1 MLPARRDVLLFLALL
16 VAVRGPFY
24 AAALLGPWDKDS
36 RDLPLWMLAL
46 VFLSAPPVLA
56 VAVRL
61 AMRRSLRGFGW
72 KPGHPRYLLAGLAFP
87 IVVGFVVH
95 GAAWAGGWIAPIPGR
110 GSAIALLESTLGNTL
125 ASAIPILLFEEL
137 AWRGF
142 LVPELAKFLSFGRVA
157 LVSGGVCALFHY
169 PFLIS
174 PAYAEV
180 PPSVSGV
187 LAFTFG
193 IVAASFPLAWL
204 RLRSG
209 SVWPAVLAHAAHNA
223 AANDVL
229 AKAFEPTGP
238 VGAVLVGESG
248 WGLAAGYALVAWWC
262 WRRRDAVEGAR
273 SRSGPNGEI
282 SVSAGKA
289 R

>member
-1 MLPARRDVLLFLALL
+1 MLSARRNVALFLGLL

-24 AAALLGPWDKDS
+24 AAALLGPWNKDS

-46 VFLSAPPVLA
+46 VVLSAPPVLA
-56 VAVRL
+56 VALRL
-61 AMRRSLRGFGW
+61 ATQRSLRGFGW
-72 KPGHPRYLLAGLAFP
+72 MPGRPRYLLAGLALP
-87 IVVGFVVH
+87 IVLGFGVH
-95 GAAWAGGWIAPIPGR
+95 SAAWAGGLIAPIPGQSE
-110 GSAIALLESTLGNTL
+110 GVLALLQSTLGNAL
-125 ASAIPILLFEEL
+125 VFAIPILLFEEL

-142 LVPELAKFLSFGRVA
+142 LVPELAKYLSFGRVA
-157 LVSGGVCALFHY
+157 LVSGGVWALFHY

-187 LAFTFG
+187 LAFTAG

-229 AKAFEPTGP
+229 AKAFKPTGP
-238 VGAVLVGESG
+238 MGTVLAGESG
-248 WGLAAGYALVAWWC
+248 WGLAAGYALVAGWC
-262 WRRRDAVEGAR
+262 WWHRDAVEKH
-273 SRSGPNGEI
+273 P
-282 SVSAGKA
+282 
-289 R
+289 